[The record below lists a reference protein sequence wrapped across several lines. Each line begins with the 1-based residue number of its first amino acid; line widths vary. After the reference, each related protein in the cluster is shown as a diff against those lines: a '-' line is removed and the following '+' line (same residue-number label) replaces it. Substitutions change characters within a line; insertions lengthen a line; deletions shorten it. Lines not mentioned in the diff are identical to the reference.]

1 MTVLEPETTV
11 EQELGRREEH
21 FYQLELA
28 KDECVSVIVEQRG
41 IDVIAQARRPDGSV
55 IADFKSPITRDGTE
69 RIDIVA
75 DESG

>member
-28 KDECVSVIVEQRG
+28 KDARCGAGRLVNVHRTAGLALPTSTTVSCHLCAPNSARPEC
-41 IDVIAQARRPDGSV
+41 AP
-55 IADFKSPITRDGTE
+55 
-69 RIDIVA
+69 
-75 DESG
+75 